1 MAASVVIGQISF
13 SPGFSDGFETQNRL
27 LLSAIYNIKNSS
39 VIEGAGIS
47 VSSAPLSSYY
57 NLNNVTVKGFANIP
71 VSVTNLTF
79 NLNNVNI
86 VGDANVSTDK
96 LSASYNLNDPS
107 ISISSLNT
115 VSAVNGYYEIH
126 SPDILVN
133 GGITILI
140 DLMNA
145 TYSFKDSSIKGNSLF
160 VPNLVTAQY
169 NENTVNI
176 VEGSGSTNSAS
187 TLNSNF
193 NLQDVNI
200 HASVKNAENILSAS
214 YNLND
219 VTVKSINRISADSL
233 TTSYILQDP
242 SLKVSSKLDVNKLT
256 ISYTL
261 EDANFFAVIN
271 YNFSADTLSASWNIN
286 NPEVII
292 AIPDWLN
299 DAQVPWNSHWRDD
312 TECKDNER
320 ELYSTLITDTYNKF
334 ACVWIYYPTS
344 YNITYDRVF
353 KEDQNKYVIRAFSA
367 MGFVED
373 IPAEH
378 KSYNLEGIIGLDIVR
393 AYFSIAHFTEAS
405 TYSGISSGIYG
416 SYSPTVGD
424 ICYLTSNSAFYE
436 VINVKNTVEQFM
448 NRPNNYEVT
457 MRVFKDNKMTVSA
470 TIPFT
475 DPIYTVCSSA
485 ASATEQFHDYLAINS
500 DVSVLISAIEYKPKP
515 GEKIQDAFNGW

>member
-1 MAASVVIGQISF
+1 MAESVIIGQISF

-27 LLSAIYNIKNSS
+27 LLSAIYNVKNSS
-39 VIEGAGIS
+39 IIEGAGIS

-57 NLNNVTVKGFANIP
+57 NLNNVTAKGFANIP

-79 NLNNVNI
+79 NLNNINI
-86 VGDANVSTDK
+86 FGNSKALTER
-96 LSASYNLNDPS
+96 LSASYNLKDPS
-107 ISISSLNT
+107 ISISSLNI

-126 SPDILVN
+126 SPDIIVN

-145 TYSFKDSSIKGNSLF
+145 SYSLKDSTIKGNSLF
-160 VPNLVTAQY
+160 VPNLITAQY
-169 NENTVNI
+169 NENSVSI
-176 VEGSGSTNSAS
+176 IEGSGSTNSVSA
-187 TLNSNF
+187 LNSNF
-193 NLQDVNI
+193 NLQDINI
-200 HASVKNAENILSAS
+200 HASVKNVASILSAS
-214 YNLND
+214 YNLN
-219 VTVKSINRISADSL
+219 TANAIGKTNISADSL
-233 TTSYILQDP
+233 TTNYVLQDP
-242 SLKVSSKLDVNKLT
+242 SLKVSSKLDADKLT

-261 EDANFFAVIN
+261 EDANVFAVIN
-271 YNFSADTLSASWNIN
+271 YTFYADTLSASWKIN

-299 DAQVPWNSHWRDD
+299 DAQVPWNSYWRDD

-334 ACVWIYYPTS
+334 ACVWVYYPTS

-367 MGFVED
+367 MGYIED

-378 KSYNLEGIIGLDIVR
+378 KSFNLEGIIGLDIVR
-393 AYFSIAHFTEAS
+393 AYFSISHFTEAS
-405 TYSGISSGIYG
+405 TYSGITSGIYG
-416 SYSPTVGD
+416 SYSPAVGD
-424 ICYLTSNSAFYE
+424 ICYLTPNSAFYE
-436 VINVKNTVEQFM
+436 VINVEDTIEQFM

-500 DVSVLISAIEYKPKP
+500 DVDVLISAIEYQPKP